1 MRVIVMVL
9 ILGSVRERTLF
20 VMVLVVGGLK
30 EDVVMFLARGV

>member
-1 MRVIVMVL
+1 MVL